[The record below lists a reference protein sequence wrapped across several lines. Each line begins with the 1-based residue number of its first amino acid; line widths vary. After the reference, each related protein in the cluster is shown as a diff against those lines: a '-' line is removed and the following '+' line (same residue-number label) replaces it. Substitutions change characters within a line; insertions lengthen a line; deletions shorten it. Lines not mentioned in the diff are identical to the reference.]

1 MAEECLQ
8 NSVKHG
14 TSKNILVN
22 FIHENGLLK
31 FLIEDDGKGFT
42 HSKKGFRTQNIA
54 SQIERLG
61 RTWKV
66 NSIPGKGTKVIL
78 QIPMDIT
85 YHLKQRLL
93 GKKRSL
99 LKVKN

>member
-85 YHLKQRLL
+85 YHFKTAPLREE
-93 GKKRSL
+93 KKL
-99 LKVKN
+99 IEG